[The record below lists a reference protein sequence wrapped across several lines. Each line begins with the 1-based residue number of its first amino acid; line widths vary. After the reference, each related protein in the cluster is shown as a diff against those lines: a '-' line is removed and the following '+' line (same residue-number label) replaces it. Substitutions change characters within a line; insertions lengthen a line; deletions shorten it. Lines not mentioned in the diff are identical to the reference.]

1 MTENEE
7 LQLLNEIERN
17 EWVRKPLS
25 SQERQ
30 VYQNSVRESKPLLP
44 VQKSESLKG

>member
-7 LQLLNEIERN
+7 LQLLDEIERG
-17 EWVRKPLS
+17 EWVSKPLTT
-25 SQERQ
+25 QERQ
-30 VYQNSVRESKPLLP
+30 EYQNSMRESKPLLP